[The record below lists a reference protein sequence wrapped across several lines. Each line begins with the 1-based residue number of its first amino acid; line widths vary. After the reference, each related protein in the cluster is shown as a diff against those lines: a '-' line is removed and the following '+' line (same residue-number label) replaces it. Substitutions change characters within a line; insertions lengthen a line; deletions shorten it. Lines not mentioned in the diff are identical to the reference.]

1 MDSISLDSTPLD
13 IPFDIIDDK
22 RRSAPFKSIMLPCE
36 SCGHYRQQAH
46 DELYGHT
53 VDVDASPSECLNQPK
68 KFRTSKLHLNDLNE
82 KISNPKSMRNLFR
95 LSEFQSIQSAFSSA
109 ATVDIEQI

>member
-1 MDSISLDSTPLD
+1 MTSVDLRHSKALCCRVKVVGIT
-13 IPFDIIDDK
+13 
-22 RRSAPFKSIMLPCE
+22 AVML
-36 SCGHYRQQAH
+36 SRQQAH

-68 KFRTSKLHLNDLNE
+68 KFKTSKLHLNDLNE
-82 KISNPKSMRNLFR
+82 KISNPKSMRNPFR